1 MPRKSKPS
9 RTDKGLALLQRTGV
23 RKGVVG
29 GNSRWVWV
37 ALATWG
43 LRRLR
48 RTIGSE
54 PELVYRG
61 ELRPGQTF
69 EIQHM
74 PETYGGKK
82 LKVRRKGR

>member
-1 MPRKSKPS
+1 MPGKAKLS
-9 RTDKGLALLQRTGV
+9 RTEKTLHLLQRTGV

-29 GNSRWVWV
+29 GSRRWVWV
-37 ALATWG
+37 AIATWG

-48 RTIGSE
+48 RAIGSE

-69 EIQHM
+69 EIQHL

-82 LKVRRKGR
+82 LKVRRKR

>member
-1 MPRKSKPS
+1 MPNTSKLS
-9 RTDKGLALLQRTGV
+9 RVDKTLQLLQRTGV

-29 GNSRWVWV
+29 GSNRWVWV
-37 ALATWG
+37 AVATWG

-48 RTIGSE
+48 RAVGSE

-69 EIQHM
+69 EIEHLA
-74 PETYGGKK
+74 ETYGGKK
-82 LKVRRKGR
+82 LKVRRKR